1 MRTAVRTH
9 TFSESVIRGMTRLAN
24 EHGAIN
30 LAQGFPNFPAPD
42 VLKRAAAQAIHD
54 DINQYAITW
63 GSERLRR
70 ALVAKYATWYGM
82 MVDPVAEITVTCGAT
97 EAMASVMLALVNP
110 GDQVVVLEPFYEN
123 YGPDAILCEAEP
135 VYVPFLPG
143 EPLDLDRLAAAFGP
157 KTRAIIVNTPN
168 NPTGRVLSLEE
179 LTAIAELCIR
189 HDAYAITDEIYEHI
203 YYEGKHIPIATLPE
217 MANRTITVSGASKT
231 FSVTGWRVGT
241 IVAPQDLTDAIRK
254 VHDFLT
260 VCAPAPFQRALV
272 EALRLPESYYEEVR
286 AAYGRRRELLSRGLE
301 RAGWRVN
308 RPQGT
313 YFLLVDVRE
322 LGIPDDRE
330 WAIRL
335 ARERG
340 VAGVPGSAFLWRGMP
355 QPRGEA
361 PDRRGTFL
369 RLSFGKREEQLERA
383 VERLANGP
391 R

>member
-24 EHGAIN
+24 EHDAIN

-42 VLKRAAAQAIHD
+42 VLKPAAAQAIHD
-54 DINQYAITW
+54 DINQSAITW
-63 GSERLRR
+63 GSDRLRR

-82 MVDPVAEITVTCGAT
+82 TVDPVAEITVTCGAT

-123 YGPDAILCEAEP
+123 YGPDAILCDAEP
-135 VYVPFLPG
+135 VYVPFRPG

-179 LTAIAELCIR
+179 LTSIAELCIR

-217 MANRTITVSGASKT
+217 MANRTVTVSGASKP

-260 VCAPAPFQRALV
+260 VGAPAPLQEAVAVGLETLDQSYYRALAS
-272 EALRLPESYYEEVR
+272 EYRVR
-286 AAYGRRRELLSRGLE
+286 RDLLCG
-301 RAGWRVN
+301 A
-308 RPQGT
+308 
-313 YFLLVDVRE
+313 LVDAGFRLRYPEGAYYV
-322 LGIPDDRE
+322 LADFSDLSDRSDVDFAH
-330 WAIRL
+330 WLTRDI
-335 ARERG
+335 G
-340 VAGVPGSAFLWRGMP
+340 VAPVPGSSFYRRSKDGRTFVRFAFCKTEDLLR
-355 QPRGEA
+355 EA
-361 PDRRGTFL
+361 ASRL
-369 RLSFGKREEQLERA
+369 RSARTA
-383 VERLANGP
+383 
-391 R
+391 

>member
-24 EHGAIN
+24 LHGAIN

-82 MVDPVAEITVTCGAT
+82 AVDPVAEITVTCGAT

-110 GDQVVVLEPFYEN
+110 GDEVVVLEPFYEN
-123 YGPDAILCEAEP
+123 YGPDAILCDARP
-135 VYVPFLPG
+135 IYVPFRPG
-143 EPLDLDRLAAAFGP
+143 EPLDLDRLAAAFGR

-168 NPTGRVLSLEE
+168 NPTGRVLTLEE

-217 MANRTITVSGASKT
+217 MANRTVTVSGASKT

-260 VCAPAPFQRALV
+260 VGAPAPLQEAVAIGLETLDQSYYRLLASEYRVRRDLLCGALV
-272 EALRLPESYYEEVR
+272 DAGFRLRYPEGAYYVL
-286 AAYGRRRELLSRGLE
+286 ADFSDLSD
-301 RAGWRVN
+301 
-308 RPQGT
+308 QS
-313 YFLLVDVRE
+313 DVEFAHWLTRN
-322 LGIPDDRE
+322 I
-330 WAIRL
+330 
-335 ARERG
+335 G
-340 VAGVPGSAFLWRGMP
+340 VAPVPGSSFYSQAGEGRAFVRFAFCKTEDLLR
-355 QPRGEA
+355 EA
-361 PDRRGTFL
+361 AS
-369 RLSFGKREEQLERA
+369 RLRA
-383 VERLANGP
+383 VRAT
-391 R
+391 